1 MDHNQLLMEFL
12 EEEAKKPEAAAP
24 SDEGPAAENPA
35 SRLRDRRTNKLSE
48 SLKSL
53 PTVVREI
60 VHPDVLA
67 APDEFRL
74 LGEEISE
81 RLHVKPA
88 AFTLE
93 VITPII
99 NRYRVPNERK

>member
-1 MDHNQLLMEFL
+1 MSHDQLLL
-12 EEEAKKPEAAAP
+12 ELLGDEAKKPEAAAP
-24 SDEGPAAENPA
+24 ADPEPAAESQITKEPKPRA
-35 SRLRDRRTNKLSE
+35 RRVSKLSE

-60 VHPDVLA
+60 IHPDVIA
-67 APDEFRL
+67 APDDFRL
-74 LGEEISE
+74 LGEETSE

-93 VITPII
+93 ID
-99 NRYRVPNERK
+99 RKSVV